1 MNLGLFI
8 KFLKINFRKIIV
20 PFLLFVLV
28 FIVYFGVGTRWTF
41 KPRWGLDY
49 FNPLAESLRVGRLD
63 LPVVGTTYDLSYFQG
78 KRYATWGILPALL
91 LIPIQIIKGRYI
103 PIFYLSLLFSGL
115 NVVVVYLLLRRIK
128 EEFLPVFSNLSVI
141 LVTFLFAF
149 GTAHFYIGTL
159 SSVWHVEQIVS
170 TFPALLGTYLIFKKK
185 RKAIDYFLST
195 TAFGLTLLGKANMV
209 LLVFLPISL
218 YFVDVFKRGLFRQ
231 WRTWCTQAI
240 MIFGLPLLVF
250 SSMFFLYNYLRFA
263 NPFEN
268 GYRYINENP
277 HFYQVRQ
284 KNGIWSIKNAPRNFW
299 YMALEMP
306 SLTLD
311 NNQKVKLNFN
321 LEGNSIFFL
330 TPPLLAAF
338 LASPLNPYILSLWLT
353 LIISLVPILMIYST
367 GWMQFGYRYSL
378 DFLVLLIL
386 LSVFGIKGRVNF
398 LYFLGIVFA
407 VWMYLMGINALM

>member
-8 KFLKINFRKIIV
+8 KFLKINFSKILV
-20 PFLLFVLV
+20 PFLLFILV
-28 FIVYFGVGTRWTF
+28 FIVYFGVGTCWTF

-63 LPVVGTTYDLSYFQG
+63 LPAVRTTYDLSFFRG
-78 KRYATWGILPALL
+78 KWYAPWGILPTLL
-91 LIPIQIIKGRYI
+91 LIPIQIIKGRYV

-115 NVVVVYLLLRRIK
+115 NIVVVYLLLRRIK
-128 EEFLPVFSNLSVI
+128 KEFLPVFSNLSII
-141 LVTFLFAF
+141 LVTLLFAF
-149 GTAHFYIGTL
+149 GTTHFYVGTL

-170 TFPALLGTYLIFKKK
+170 TFPALLGVYLVFKKK

-218 YFVDVFKRGLFRQ
+218 YFLDVFKKKKIIPRNVL
-231 WRTWCTQAI
+231 
-240 MIFGLPLLVF
+240 IFCLPLFFF
-250 SSMFFLYNYLRFA
+250 SCLFFLYNYLRFA

-284 KNGIWSIKNAPRNFW
+284 EHGIWSIKTIPKNFW
-299 YMALEMP
+299 YMTLEMP
-306 SLTLD
+306 SLTLSED
-311 NNQKVKLNFN
+311 KKINLNFN

-378 DFLVLLIL
+378 DFLIILIL
-386 LSVFGIKGRVNF
+386 LSVFGMKGKLNF
-398 LYFLGIVFA
+398 LYFLGILFA
-407 VWMYLMGINALM
+407 IWMHLMGINALM